1 MSSAN
6 LPPIFEYLRL
16 DRRFPH
22 ILCPGC
28 GIGTVMNA
36 MVRAFL
42 ELKLDKNK
50 LCVVSGIGCS
60 SRIPGYLDCDT
71 YHTLHGRALPA
82 ATGVKLARPE
92 MEVVVIG
99 GDGDILAIG
108 GNHFLHSC
116 RRNLNLSLIIINNF
130 NYGMTGGQFSPTTPF
145 NAIATTAPYGNIE
158 REFDVVAI
166 AKAAGAVLV
175 ARSTTYHVVHLKNM
189 IKRIIQKKGFS
200 VLEVIAQC
208 PTLYGRMN
216 RLGDAVKML
225 EWIKENT
232 VSVTET
238 NPPKADT
245 EKKIKIGVLWETEA
259 EEYLEVYQRTI
270 KRASEQK

>member
-1 MSSAN
+1 
-6 LPPIFEYLRL
+6 
-16 DRRFPH
+16 
-22 ILCPGC
+22 
-28 GIGTVMNA
+28 
-36 MVRAFL
+36 
-42 ELKLDKNK
+42 
-50 LCVVSGIGCS
+50 
-60 SRIPGYLDCDT
+60 
-71 YHTLHGRALPA
+71 
-82 ATGVKLARPE
+82 

>member
-1 MSSAN
+1 MSLAK
-6 LPPIFEYLRL
+6 LPEIFEYLRL
-16 DRRFPH
+16 DSRFPH

-60 SRIPGYLDCDT
+60 SRIPGYIDCDT

-92 MEVVVIG
+92 MEVVVLG

-108 GNHFLHSC
+108 GNHFIHSC

-130 NYGMTGGQFSPTTPF
+130 NYGMTGGQFSPTTPL
-145 NAIATTAPYGNIE
+145 NAIATTAPYGNTE
-158 REFDVVAI
+158 REFNVVEI

-175 ARSTTYHVVHLKNM
+175 SRSTTYHAVHLKNM
-189 IKRIIQKKGFS
+189 IKRVIQKKGFS
-200 VLEVIAQC
+200 VVEVISQC

-216 RLGDAVKML
+216 RLGDAIKML
-225 EWIKENT
+225 EWLKENT
-232 VSVTET
+232 TLANET
-238 NPPKADT
+238 KDT
-245 EKKIKIGVLWETEA
+245 ENKIKIGVLWETEA
-259 EEYLEVYQRTI
+259 EEYLEVYQKTI
-270 KRASEQK
+270 QRAKEQKTK

>member
-1 MSSAN
+1 MPSAEI
-6 LPPIFEYLRL
+6 PTIFEYLRL
-16 DRRFPH
+16 DNRFPH

-36 MVRAFL
+36 MVRAFI

-92 MEVVVIG
+92 MEVVVLG

-108 GNHFLHSC
+108 GNHFIHSC

-130 NYGMTGGQFSPTTPF
+130 NYGMTGGQFSPTTPLD
-145 NAIATTAPYGNIE
+145 AIATTSPYGNIE
-158 REFDVVAI
+158 RGFNVTEI

-175 ARSTTYHVVHLKNM
+175 ARSTTYHAVHLKNM
-189 IKRIIQKKGFS
+189 IKRAIQKKGFT
-200 VLEVIAQC
+200 VVEVISQC

-225 EWIKENT
+225 EWMRDNT
-232 VSVTET
+232 VSVAEAK
-238 NPPKADT
+238 ND
-245 EKKIKIGVLWETEA
+245 ENKITIGVLWETEA
-259 EEYLEVYQRTI
+259 EEYLAIYQRTI
-270 KRASEQK
+270 KRAQEKSK

>member
-1 MSSAN
+1 MSS
-6 LPPIFEYLRL
+6 PEIPEVFEYLRL
-16 DRRFPH
+16 DNRFPH

-36 MVRAFL
+36 MVRAFI
-42 ELKLDKNK
+42 ELKIDKNR

-92 MEVVVIG
+92 MEVVVLG

-108 GNHFLHSC
+108 GNHFIHSA
-116 RRNLNLSLIIINNF
+116 RRNINLSLIIINNF
-130 NYGMTGGQFSPTTPF
+130 NYGMTGGQFSPTTPI
-145 NAIATTAPYGNIE
+145 NAIATTSPYGNFE
-158 REFDVVAI
+158 RGLDIAEI

-175 ARSTTYHVVHLKNM
+175 ARSTTYHAVHMKNM
-189 IKRIIQKKGFS
+189 IKKAIQKKGFT
-200 VLEVIAQC
+200 VVEVISQC

-225 EWIKENT
+225 EWFRDNT
-232 VSVTET
+232 VTVAET
-238 NPPKADT
+238 KDT
-245 EKKIKIGVLWETEA
+245 NNKIKIGILWETEA

-270 KRASEQK
+270 KRALAKNK

>member
-1 MSSAN
+1 MSSVN

-245 EKKIKIGVLWETEA
+245 KKKIKIGVLWETEA